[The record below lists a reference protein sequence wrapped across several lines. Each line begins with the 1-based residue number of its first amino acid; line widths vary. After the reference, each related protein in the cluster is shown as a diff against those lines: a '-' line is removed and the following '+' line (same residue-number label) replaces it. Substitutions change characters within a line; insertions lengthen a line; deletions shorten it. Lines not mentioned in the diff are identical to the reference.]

1 MAILLIFVYM
11 PYMHSESRIIHDEA
25 VRLFSNPG
33 MEQGLIYEV
42 DHKKIIDQFGRFPH
56 RNGILHR
63 LSTFKELEF
72 LQNHRGH

>member
-33 MEQGLIYEV
+33 MEEGLIYEV

-63 LSTFKELEF
+63 LSTFEELEF